1 MARATGE
8 RTVHTNEPTGR
19 EGSEMPTGTTLDPTR
34 HSFLAP
40 AFERATVVD
49 AIRMGVV
56 RCPPDSS
63 LREVAR
69 IMVTYRIHWV
79 VVSEVE
85 GNRAVAVVSDA
96 DLAAAANADIDRLT
110 AGQLV
115 TTEAVTVEPDATMA
129 LAAQLMAE
137 RKVNHLVVVQPGT
150 DHPVAVLS
158 ALDLAGVLAWG
169 GTE

>member
-1 MARATGE
+1 
-8 RTVHTNEPTGR
+8 
-19 EGSEMPTGTTLDPTR
+19 MPTGTTLDPIR

-49 AIRMGVV
+49 AMRMGVV
-56 RCPPDSS
+56 RCTPDSS

-69 IMVTYRIHWV
+69 IMATYRIHSV
-79 VVSEVE
+79 VVSEME
-85 GNRAVAVVSDA
+85 GSRPAAVVSDT

-110 AGQLV
+110 AGQV
-115 TTEAVTVEPDATMA
+115 ATTEVVTVEPGATMA

-137 RKVNHLVVVQPGT
+137 RRVSHLVVVQPDTG
-150 DHPVAVLS
+150 HPVGVLS